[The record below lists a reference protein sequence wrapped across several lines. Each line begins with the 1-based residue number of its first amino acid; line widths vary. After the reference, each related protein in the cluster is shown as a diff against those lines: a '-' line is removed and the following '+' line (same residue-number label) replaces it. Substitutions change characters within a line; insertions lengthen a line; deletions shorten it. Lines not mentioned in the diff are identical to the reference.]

1 VEVRRAMSERTA
13 PDGTRLL
20 RYPVLVVI
28 FLALTLENP
37 AESPAMD
44 LWKSPLYP
52 LGEVLFLHLN
62 QVFTGQGWLIFS
74 GFDALLVCLF
84 AAALLLGR
92 GGATPVRP
100 FVLICLGGVAWMWV
114 SGMMWGGADFAGSL
128 WQVQRAASL
137 PLWTLLFERSLRSRA
152 DRVALGKLVLAAAC
166 LKAALAL
173 WLRATLVLA
182 LGGSD
187 SPYMTIHG
195 DSMLFASA
203 FCLVVVLL
211 FQGFDRRYALAL
223 PLLVGGMIAN
233 SRRVV
238 WVELVA
244 GLAVVYVLS
253 PRTPAKRAARR
264 MVLRV
269 LPIALLYCATGW
281 GSGAGIFAPVHVL
294 RSVVDSKVD
303 GSTEWRDMENYD
315 MCYTMR
321 HNPLLGTGYGH
332 GYEEEV
338 GTPKLT
344 SVYVLERYAPH
355 NSILGL
361 WVYGGLVGFAALWSM
376 LMVAVFFAARA
387 ARYATVPI
395 DCTAAI
401 AAVAAILVYVVHCYG
416 DMGLGTWT
424 SVCTAGPALAFAG
437 HLAVSTGA
445 WPSRR
450 ARARSPAA
458 TPPRLQARAE
468 ASS

>member
-1 VEVRRAMSERTA
+1 VAVRRAMSERTA
-13 PDGTRLL
+13 PNRARLL
-20 RYPVLVVI
+20 RYPVLVVT

-37 AESPAMD
+37 AEVPAMG
-44 LWKSPLYP
+44 LWKSPVYP

-74 GFDALLVCLF
+74 GFDALLVCLL

-92 GGATPVRP
+92 GGATPVRH

-114 SGMMWGGADFAGSL
+114 SGMMWGGADFANSL

-137 PLWTLLFERSLRSRA
+137 PLWALVFERSLRSRA

-173 WLRATLVLA
+173 WLRATLVL
-182 LGGSD
+182 GPGDSD
-187 SPYMTIHG
+187 SPYMTVHA
-195 DSMLFASA
+195 DSMLFAGA
-203 FCLVVVLL
+203 FCLVVALR
-211 FQGFDRRYALAL
+211 FQGVDGRYALAL

-233 SRRVV
+233 NRRIV

-244 GLAVVYVLS
+244 GLAVVYALS

-264 MVLRV
+264 LVLRV
-269 LPIALLYCATGW
+269 LPIALLYCAAGW
-281 GSGAGIFAPVHVL
+281 GSGTGIFAPVHVL

-303 GSTEWRDMENYD
+303 GSTEWRDWENYD
-315 MCYTMR
+315 MCYTVR

-332 GYEEEV
+332 GYEDGGV
-338 GTPKLT
+338 VLPKLT

-361 WVYGGLVGFAALWSM
+361 WVYGGLVGFTALWTM
-376 LMVAVFFAARA
+376 LVVAVFFAARA

-401 AAVAAILVYVVHCYG
+401 AAVAAILIYVVHCYG

-437 HLAVSTGA
+437 HLAVATGA
-445 WPSRR
+445 WPSR
-450 ARARSPAA
+450 ARALSSAA
-458 TPPRLQARAE
+458 TPRLQARTE